1 MLKSFQISNFRLFE
15 KLEVKKLG
23 RVNLIVGKNNSGKS
37 TFLEAL
43 QIYASNAT
51 YKVLLDLVDARQETW
66 FSKIQN
72 QSLNFS
78 ANSIRYLFFGH
89 KLPNLDEN
97 GIYLGEMHSDLALH
111 LCSFISK

>member
-43 QIYASNAT
+43 QIYASNAASR
-51 YKVLLDLVDARQETW
+51 VLLDLIEARQETAQA
-66 FSKIQN
+66 KQKAEQLAERLRQLGVN
-72 QSLNFS
+72 
-78 ANSIRYLFFGH
+78 
-89 KLPNLDEN
+89 PDDLDE
-97 GIYLGEMHSDLALH
+97 LL
-111 LCSFISK
+111 